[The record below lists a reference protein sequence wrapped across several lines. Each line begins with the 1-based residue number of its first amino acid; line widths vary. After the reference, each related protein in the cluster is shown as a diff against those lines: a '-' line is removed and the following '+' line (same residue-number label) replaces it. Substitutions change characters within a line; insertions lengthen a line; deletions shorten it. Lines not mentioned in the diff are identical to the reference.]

1 MNNFKNKFNN
11 NKEKVVG
18 EVKENIGKV
27 TGNETLE
34 LKGKIKSTKADIN
47 KKLNKD
53 SIENKIDD
61 IKENVA
67 EKINNLVDNNN
78 KK

>member
-67 EKINNLVDNNN
+67 KKINNLVDNN
-78 KK
+78 KQ

>member
-67 EKINNLVDNNN
+67 KKINNLVDNNN

>member
-34 LKGKIKSTKADIN
+34 LKGKIQSTKADIN